1 MTMVTTTEGYSAVRD
16 GGAGVLDLSSGGR
29 ILVAGS
35 EAVMFLNGLV
45 TNDVKTLERNSWMP
59 AAFPNVQGR
68 LLASVRILNQEQG
81 FLIDTETAT
90 RPKVLQLL
98 DRFTLAGD
106 FRVSDLSDESSMVS
120 VQGHKAPDV
129 MRSIFGEAGAGIT
142 DREVTTTTWGGHQV
156 TIIRATHTAEDGFD
170 LFLDAGDASG
180 LRAALIAAGA
190 APVSEE
196 TAEVLRIEAGIPR
209 YGVDMD
215 ESTVVTETNLDEAV
229 SFTKGCY
236 VGQEIIMRIKHRGHV
251 AKKLA
256 GIVLER
262 EATIEAGAK
271 ILSVGD
277 KEIGRVT
284 STTFS
289 PKLDKTIALGY
300 VKYDYL
306 PAATEVKVSV
316 GNTTVP
322 AKVSDLPLVRGSW
335 YQGVEGVA
343 ALFDC
348 P

>member
-16 GGAGVLDLSSGGR
+16 GGAGVLDVSSGGH

-35 EAVMFLNGLV
+35 EGVMFLNGLV

-68 LLASVRILNQEQG
+68 LLASVRILNQEHG

-98 DRFTLAGD
+98 DRVTLAGD
-106 FRVSDLSDESSMVS
+106 FRVSDLSDKSSMVS

-142 DREVTTTTWGGHQV
+142 DREVTTTAWGGHQV

-170 LFLDAGDASG
+170 LFLDAGDANG

-236 VGQEIIMRIKHRGHV
+236 VGQEIIVRIKHRGHV
-251 AKKLA
+251 AKKLTGMIFGENA
-256 GIVLER
+256 ELKR
-262 EATIEAGAK
+262 EAK
-271 ILSVGD
+271 VLSTDD
-277 KEIGRVT
+277 KEIGRLT
-284 STTFS
+284 SSTFS
-289 PKLDKTIALGY
+289 PRLDRAIALGY
-300 VKYDYL
+300 IKYDYL
-306 PAATEVKVSV
+306 SPGTRVNAAVAETEFA
-316 GNTTVP
+316 G
-322 AKVSDLPLVRGSW
+322 
-335 YQGVEGVA
+335 
-343 ALFDC
+343 
-348 P
+348 